1 MSTYSPNDLFANR
14 YLLLE
19 KIGIGGFSEVWKA
32 EDQMAEDTVVAIKI
46 YAPERGMD
54 ELGLK
59 QFRREYAVVLNLNH
73 PSLLT
78 ARHFDVFNGSPY
90 LVMPFISGGSV
101 YNQLMEHGPYSEEQ
115 MAKLIAQMADA
126 FHFLHDHDVLHQDI
140 KPDNILI
147 DSRGNYLLTDFGIS
161 SRLRSSLR
169 KSTTTATA
177 MTVAYAPPERFQGSQ
192 EALAAGDIFSFGVLL
207 YELAVGDVPW
217 MGAGGVVVKAN
228 SEPVELSGDYSKR
241 FQHLV
246 QACLRFKPEDRPTA
260 ADLKAWALEF
270 MREGAWP
277 EIPQPKTE
285 TPSEAKEPVRG
296 RSTQRMD
303 DIPSEDPKDKGKEAA
318 TLKHGADAMPLSE
331 GGKKGKRGLVAAVIG
346 VLVVGGASA
355 WYFTSGPDKPEGT
368 EATVQKQQFDSLLKR
383 ADSIA
388 MANDLSAA
396 LMLYQDA
403 LKLFPADSLGLASL
417 AWCEGQIALLANAD
431 SSLADTTVV
440 ASTVPPGEIINPTKP
455 VKKEEKKVEPVVEEK
470 KPTED
475 ELRKQRLKEL
485 EGQKVKK
492 TDEYDLT
499 DMSSSGSKYDYKGA
513 VRNGKPHGY
522 GIAYFDDGNRYEG
535 NWENGV
541 RTGSGTY
548 YFSDGTVYVGGWKND
563 SFSGRGKM
571 TWEDGDKYDGSYSN
585 GKRNGLGTYTTG
597 GGDINN
603 CPDCRKYQGYW
614 KDNNKHGMGKCFDRN
629 GNLLYDGE
637 FRDGKPVDD
646 YPNR

>member
-147 DSRGNYLLTDFGIS
+147 DGRGNYLLTDFGIS

-241 FQHLV
+241 FQNLV

-260 ADLKAWALEF
+260 SDLKAWALEF

-277 EIPQPKTE
+277 EIPQPKAQAATE
-285 TPSEAKEPVRG
+285 TKEPARG

-303 DIPSEDPKDKGKEAA
+303 DLPPVNKGNEAA
-318 TLKHGADAMPLSE
+318 TLKHGSDDMPHSE
-331 GGKKGKRGLVAAVIG
+331 NGKKGKRGLMVAVI
-346 VLVVGGASA
+346 VLLLAGGASA
-355 WYFTSGPDKPEGT
+355 WYFSSGPEKT
-368 EATVQKQQFDSLLKR
+368 EVTESMLQKNQFDSLLKT
-383 ADSIA
+383 ADS
-388 MANDLSAA
+388 MARTSDLAAA
-396 LMLYQDA
+396 LLIYQEA
-403 LKLFPADSLGLASL
+403 LKLFPDDSLGLASVT
-417 AWCEGQIALLANAD
+417 WCEEQISLLAAGD
-431 SSLADTTVV
+431 STLTDTTVV
-440 ASTVPPGEIINPTKP
+440 ASITPPGEVVKPAPP
-455 VKKEEKKVEPVVEEK
+455 VKVEEKKVVPKVEER

-485 EGQKVKK
+485 EGQKVEK
-492 TDEYDLT
+492 TGDFDLT
-499 DMSSSGSKYDYKGA
+499 DMYSSGSKYDYKGA
-513 VRNGKPHGY
+513 VRSGKPHGY

-548 YFSDGTVYVGGWKND
+548 YFADGTVYVGGWKND
-563 SFSGRGKM
+563 AFSGRGKM
-571 TWEDGDKYDGSYSN
+571 TWDDGDKYDGSYAN
-585 GKRNGLGTYTTG
+585 GRRNGLGTYTTG

-629 GNLLYDGE
+629 GKLLYDGE
-637 FRDGKPVDD
+637 FRDGKPVGR